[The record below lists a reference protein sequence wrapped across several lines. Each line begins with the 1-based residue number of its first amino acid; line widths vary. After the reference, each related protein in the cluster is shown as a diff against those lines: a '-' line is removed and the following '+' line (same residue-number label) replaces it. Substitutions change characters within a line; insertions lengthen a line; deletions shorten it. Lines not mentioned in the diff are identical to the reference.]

1 MHTQQGQ
8 SYEVDR
14 RVHYNDQVK
23 VSENH
28 LQRVEM
34 RPSVAQKQTHM
45 NVNYRTE
52 KAVINERIV
61 EKPIEVI
68 VERPVP

>member
-1 MHTQQGQ
+1 
-8 SYEVDR
+8 
-14 RVHYNDQVK
+14 
-23 VSENH
+23 
-28 LQRVEM
+28 
-34 RPSVAQKQTHM
+34 M
-45 NVNYRTE
+45 NVDVRAE